1 MHFRVKTKVPMS
13 QVAVL
18 PHQTSNGSASAS
30 SASQPDI
37 GQLSLHNV
45 ASTRRKSSFSNVN
58 NYRTMPLS
66 RTRSL
71 LANINGVASNGK
83 QPQDQLIWPRPFF
96 TIISRKTYK
105 TSLLVL
111 SKNLSITKA
120 KLNVTGTASNGS
132 GGSTANTPGSEA
144 NGYALPSINGSSD
157 HLPPLKNS
165 ANNNNKLN
173 GVNGV
178 NGVNGY
184 HSHDMDIISASAAS
198 TTTSLTNG
206 HLSHLNGMQTLPHVR
221 SSGVGNA
228 EITESQTESQQS
240 SQQQPNNNQQSGSV
254 TQSVSQQSATQSVQ
268 QSPTNNSSAMSNNA
282 VNSANN
288 SGSLKPKT
296 MVATPEQVRLYK
308 NHSLLLSNYGL

>member
-1 MHFRVKTKVPMS
+1 MS

-111 SKNLSITKA
+111 SKNLSITK
-120 KLNVTGTASNGS
+120 LQI
-132 GGSTANTPGSEA
+132 EC
-144 NGYALPSINGSSD
+144 YR
-157 HLPPLKNS
+157 
-165 ANNNNKLN
+165 
-173 GVNGV
+173 
-178 NGVNGY
+178 Y
-184 HSHDMDIISASAAS
+184 
-198 TTTSLTNG
+198 SLQR
-206 HLSHLNGMQTLPHVR
+206 LRRLD
-221 SSGVGNA
+221 
-228 EITESQTESQQS
+228 SQH
-240 SQQQPNNNQQSGSV
+240 P
-254 TQSVSQQSATQSVQ
+254 
-268 QSPTNNSSAMSNNA
+268 
-282 VNSANN
+282 
-288 SGSLKPKT
+288 
-296 MVATPEQVRLYK
+296 RLRGQRLRPAQ
-308 NHSLLLSNYGL
+308 HQRLI